1 MGDGM
6 SPLYAMFRA
15 ALPIAVISLGLSIA
29 AAIETTLQGWGD
41 YRFGMTP
48 DQTRALLGTSWSDL
62 KSLPDGSIHY
72 MNALASTRI
81 EGHDFRVGIYFDK
94 DKKLKSISFT
104 EVGTARPSSECER
117 GFQDLL
123 RSFETRYGSFSPQL
137 KPEDAIRPGT
147 IEWCP
152 LPGST
157 SKYYVLT
164 VGGHSVIGGHGD
176 IGFLAAAWRE
186 FGRAWV
192 RVEIKTDGEGACEF
206 RVTLQQD

>member
-1 MGDGM
+1 MN
-6 SPLYAMFRA
+6 SLYAMFRA
-15 ALPIAVISLGLSIA
+15 ALLIAVISLSLSIA

-48 DQTRALLGTSWSDL
+48 DQTRALPGTSWSDL
-62 KSLPDGSIHY
+62 KSLPDGLIHY
-72 MNALASTRI
+72 MNALAATRI
-81 EGHDFRVGIYFDK
+81 EGHDFRVGVYFDK

-123 RSFETRYGSFSPQL
+123 RSLETRYGSFSPQL
-137 KPEDAIRPGT
+137 KPEDTVRPST
-147 IEWCP
+147 IEWRP
-152 LPGST
+152 LPGSS

-176 IGFLAAAWRE
+176 LGFLAAAWRE
-186 FGRAWV
+186 FDRAWV
-192 RVEIKTDGEGACEF
+192 RVQIKTDGEGSCEF
-206 RVTLQQD
+206 RLTLQQD